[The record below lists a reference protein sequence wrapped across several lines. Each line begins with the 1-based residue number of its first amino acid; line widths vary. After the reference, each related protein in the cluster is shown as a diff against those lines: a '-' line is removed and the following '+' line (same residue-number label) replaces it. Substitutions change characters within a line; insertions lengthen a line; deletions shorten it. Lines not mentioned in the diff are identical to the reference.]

1 MKKILR
7 RSLFSIILLLVL
19 LPSLSGCFKEES
31 TPVTVTRPD
40 PPAVD
45 KSEAPDP
52 IETEVPV
59 ISETELPVVN
69 EIKPPAGTIAPGLPQ
84 PEPPPSS
91 YSWYFQRNNLHQVPF
106 VAESTCRLL
115 EDNNAFYYRE
125 SSGSQIYLTFDEGYE
140 LGYTGQ
146 ILDIL
151 QANDVKAIFFITG
164 HYINSQPELVI
175 RMKQEGHLVGNHT
188 VNHPDLGIADLDTIT
203 AEITGLENKFTA
215 LTGLPM
221 DKYMRPPMG
230 LYSESSL
237 AATAN
242 LGYHTVF
249 WSLAFHDWD
258 PNEQP
263 GADFSYQHVMDNVHP
278 GAVILLHAVSQSNTE
293 ALDRIIKDLQAA
305 GYEFSLFP

>member
-175 RMKQEGHLVGNHT
+175 RMKQEGIWWGIIRLIIR
-188 VNHPDLGIADLDTIT
+188 PGIADLNTIT
-203 AEITGLENKFTA
+203 AEITGLENKIYR
-215 LTGLPM
+215 LDGLPM

-237 AATAN
+237 AAAAN